1 MERKYILF
9 HTGRGCLMGLHVLL
23 VFILAEAAVLVV
35 FPILWLALVLAMA
48 VGVPLL
54 FVVFWWDW
62 KKGTREI

>member
-1 MERKYILF
+1 
-9 HTGRGCLMGLHVLL
+9 MGLLVLL